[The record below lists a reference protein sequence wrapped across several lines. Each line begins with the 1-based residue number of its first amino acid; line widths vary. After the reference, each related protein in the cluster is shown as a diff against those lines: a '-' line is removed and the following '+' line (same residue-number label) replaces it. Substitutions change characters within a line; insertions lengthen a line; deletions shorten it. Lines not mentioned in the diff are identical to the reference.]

1 MRWLGWEL
9 IVSLIAVVLV
19 TVWYVAASRAGGVPR
34 PGGLAGHTLGIVGFL
49 LMLATE
55 TLYSIRKRIRGFH
68 FGPTGTWLRFHI
80 VTGVIGSYLVL
91 LHTAGKFH
99 GLAGLTAVLT
109 VLVLTSGF
117 IGRYIYTAVPRNLEG
132 VEVEARELEMR
143 IAEDDRRLQALGINL
158 IGTKALAI
166 TTELPRRGWMLV
178 FGRMWFRWR
187 QRRRLKR
194 AIQDLHPKSA
204 VEAAKLLDLL
214 EERAQLLAS
223 IHSLAVTRRFLALW
237 HVFHLPLGAVL
248 FTLAFV
254 HVGAALYYGTLLK

>member
-9 IVSLIAVVLV
+9 FVSLIAVVLI
-19 TVWYVAASRAGGVPR
+19 TAWYVAAARGGVPR

-68 FGPTGTWLRFHI
+68 YGPTGTWLRWHI
-80 VTGVIGSYLVL
+80 VTGIIGSYLVL

-99 GLAGLTAVLT
+99 GLAGLTAILT
-109 VLVLTSGF
+109 VLVVASGF
-117 IGRYIYTAVPRNLEG
+117 IGRYIYTAVPRTLEG

-158 IGTKALAI
+158 IGSKALAI

-178 FGRMWFRWR
+178 FGRMLHRWR

-194 AIQDLHPKSA
+194 AIQELHPKSA
-204 VEAAKLLDLL
+204 AEAARLL
-214 EERAQLLAS
+214 ELLEDRAQLLAS
-223 IHSLAVTRRFLALW
+223 IYSLAVTRRFLALW